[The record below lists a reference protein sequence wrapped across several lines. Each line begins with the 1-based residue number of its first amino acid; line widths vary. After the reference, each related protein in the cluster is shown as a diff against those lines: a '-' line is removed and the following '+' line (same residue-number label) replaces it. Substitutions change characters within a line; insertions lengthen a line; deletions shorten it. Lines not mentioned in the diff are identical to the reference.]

1 MVLIKEFVLSLYKKQ
16 NNIGFP
22 TYKLP
27 KVLKLF
33 YD

>member
-1 MVLIKEFVLSLYKKQ
+1 MLLIKESGLNLNEKL

-27 KVLKLF
+27 ESTKLIL
-33 YD
+33 